1 MSQPVGYLRKSK
13 VTSDRHVSWDV
24 QEQEVRA
31 MAARHGDGEF
41 LLLSD
46 WSKSGR
52 ESKTRLR
59 TEYARLRAM
68 IAAGKVSAL
77 YSYSLSR
84 LARSTREL
92 LDLAEACAA
101 SRVPIRLAKEGDLD
115 FASPHGRL
123 YLTVLAA
130 AATFEADVTGE
141 RMRDAVRARRARG
154 DRLGIAPYGYRL
166 VDGQLQPD
174 AGEPLEPI
182 VAAYRRAGSC
192 YGAARFLNESGSR
205 TRRGASWTSKVVG
218 DILDREGVAYNHRP
232 RPGAKAAADWTL
244 FRLLVCPC
252 GNVMTAMDKRG
263 PRYTCYKARH
273 VAGHPRPF
281 GIGETKI
288 LPAIMA
294 EASHLRVPDR
304 VAMNQADAERREALA
319 TRRSRVLDMYES
331 GLIEKADRDA
341 RLYAIADELERL
353 DAETRLVD
361 VPPAIDWSWPP
372 AQINAVLRALWEQV
386 ELGSDL
392 MPTRFVWRVPEWRAP
407 DEAVPLTGAAA
418 VPTLQATRNGTR
430 GR

>member
-31 MAARHGDGEF
+31 LAARHGDGEF

-68 IAAGKVSAL
+68 VAADEVSAL

-101 SRVPIRLAKEGDLD
+101 AHVPIRLAKEGDLD

-130 AATFEADVTGE
+130 VATFEADVTGE

-154 DRLGIAPYGYRL
+154 DRLGIAPYGHRL
-166 VDGQLQPD
+166 VDGQLEPD
-174 AGEPLEPI
+174 SSEPLEPI

-205 TRRGASWTSKVVG
+205 TRRGSPWTSKVVG

-244 FRLLVCPC
+244 FRLLICPC

-281 GIGETKI
+281 GIRETKI
-288 LPAIMA
+288 LPAVIA
-294 EASHLRVPDR
+294 EASRLRAPDR
-304 VAMNQADAERREALA
+304 VTMDEADAERREALA

-331 GLIEKADRDA
+331 GLIEKADRDG

-353 DAETRLVD
+353 DAETHLMD

-372 AQINAVLRALWEQV
+372 AQINTVLRALWERV
-386 ELGSDL
+386 DLGSDL
-392 MPTRFVWRVPEWRAP
+392 TPTRFVWRVPEWRAP
-407 DEAVPLTGAAA
+407 DEAATFEDVAVHGVGA
-418 VPTLQATRNGTR
+418 R
-430 GR
+430 

>member
-31 MAARHGDGEF
+31 LAARHGDDAF

-52 ESKTRLR
+52 ETKTRLR

-68 IAAGKVSAL
+68 IAAGEVSAL

-101 SRVPIRLAKEGDLD
+101 SKVPIRLAKEGDLD

-130 AATFEADVTGE
+130 VATFEADVTGE

-154 DRLGIAPYGYRL
+154 DRLGIAPYGSRL
-166 VDGQLQPD
+166 VDGQLEPEPD
-174 AGEPLEPI
+174 EPLDPI
-182 VAAYRRAGSC
+182 VAAYRQAGSC
-192 YGAARFLNESGSR
+192 YGAARALNEAGSR
-205 TRRGASWTSKVVG
+205 TRRGAFWTSKVVG

-252 GNVMTAMDKRG
+252 GNVMTAMDKRS

-281 GIGETKI
+281 GIAERRL
-288 LPAIMA
+288 LPAIIA
-294 EASHLRVPDR
+294 EASRLRVPDR
-304 VAMNQADAERREALA
+304 VALNEADAARREALA
-319 TRRSRVLDMYES
+319 ARRLRVLDMYES
-331 GLIEKADRDA
+331 GLIEKPDRDS

-353 DAETRLVD
+353 DAETHLVD
-361 VPPAIDWSWPP
+361 VPPAIDWSWSPLH
-372 AQINAVLRALWEQV
+372 INTVLRALWERV
-386 ELGSDL
+386 ELGADL
-392 MPTRFVWRVPEWRAP
+392 LPTRFVWRVPEWRAP
-407 DEAVPLTGAAA
+407 DEAVKPENETTMPA
-418 VPTLQATRNGTR
+418 LQAAHHGVGSR
-430 GR
+430 

>member
-1 MSQPVGYLRKSK
+1 MNQPVGYLRKSK

-31 MAARHGDGEF
+31 LAARHGDGAF

-52 ESKTRLR
+52 ETKTRLR

-68 IAAGKVSAL
+68 IAAGEVSAL

-101 SRVPIRLAKEGDLD
+101 AHVPIRLAKEGDLD

-130 AATFEADVTGE
+130 VATFEADVTGE

-154 DRLGIAPYGYRL
+154 ERLGIAPYGYRL
-166 VDGQLQPD
+166 VDGQLAPD
-174 AGEPLEPI
+174 PGEPLAPI
-182 VAAYRRAGSC
+182 VAAYRQAGSC
-192 YGAARFLNESGSR
+192 YGAARALNASGSR
-205 TRRGASWTSKVVG
+205 TRRGAYWTSKVVG
-218 DILDREGVAYNHRP
+218 DILDREGVAFNHRP

-244 FRLLVCPC
+244 FRLLLCPC
-252 GNVMTAMDKRG
+252 GNVMTAMDKRS

-281 GIGETKI
+281 GIAERKL

-304 VAMNQADAERREALA
+304 VALNEADAARREALA
-319 TRRSRVLDMYES
+319 ARRLRVLDMYEG
-331 GLIEKADRDA
+331 GLLDKPDRDS

-353 DAETRLVD
+353 DAETHLVD
-361 VPPAIDWSWPP
+361 VPPAIDWSWSPL
-372 AQINAVLRALWEQV
+372 QINTVLHALWEHV

-392 MPTRFVWRVPEWRAP
+392 LPVRFVWRVPEWRAP
-407 DEAVPLTGAAA
+407 DEAAPSTSANAI
-418 VPTLQATRNGTR
+418 PTVDASRSGTD
-430 GR
+430 